1 MSCPRGDAAPDQHTK
16 LRLFAASGGYC
27 QNPGFERQLF
37 LDTGTKRTH
46 SAEMAHVFAAN
57 NKGPRANTKL
67 SEAER
72 GAFEN
77 LILLCSTCHTMM
89 DKAEEDFPDQLLE
102 AWKRDHEARLA
113 RIFGAVH
120 AASRPEVL
128 ATIEP
133 LLLENRIIFDEYNPD
148 LAYREDPESE
158 MAAVWQRNMRERI
171 IPNSRRVLATLEA
184 NRDHMIDGE
193 ARTLELFRQ
202 HLGGRLGLG
211 SLLLAGSGVWAE
223 GHYVDPET
231 CLSVCRSVVV
241 ASAPPQSSAESHI
254 VFPHWEQF

>member
-128 ATIEP
+128 
-133 LLLENRIIFDEYNPD
+133 
-148 LAYREDPESE
+148 
-158 MAAVWQRNMRERI
+158 
-171 IPNSRRVLATLEA
+171 
-184 NRDHMIDGE
+184 
-193 ARTLELFRQ
+193 ELFRQ